1 MKPTTINI
9 QITKCPRQYEAVRLG
24 MEATIDA
31 GETVEDAI
39 KAATQQLTALYA
51 EMYQPKPK
59 APQAGENEPK
69 NEQPAND
76 KQPQPQPQ
84 PKAKERLTFDD
95 KRLQQI
101 VRRMEKKPE
110 EKEAILNEA
119 LKWFE
124 PDENAMKTL
133 ELAVKTI

>member
-76 KQPQPQPQ
+76 KQPQPQP
-84 PKAKERLTFDD
+84 KAKERLTFDD

>member
-1 MKPTTINI
+1 MKPTTINV

-39 KAATQQLTALYA
+39 KAATKQLTALYV
-51 EMYQPKPK
+51 EMYQPKPN
-59 APQAGENEPK
+59 APQTGGNEPK
-69 NEQPAND
+69 NEPQEE
-76 KQPQPQPQ
+76 KQPQPRT
-84 PKAKERLTFDD
+84 KERLTFDD

-101 VRRMEKKPE
+101 VRRMEKQPE
-110 EKEAILNEA
+110 KKAELLKEA

-124 PDENAMKTL
+124 PDEDAMKTL

>member
-76 KQPQPQPQ
+76 KQPQP
-84 PKAKERLTFDD
+84 KAKERLTFDD